1 MSFSLLE
8 DFEPVVE
15 RVVMGV
21 KNLVKRRGVMEGC
34 PLGLLL
40 TAVEDGAAVG
50 DVGKSTLLLCGE
62 HSISMLD
69 MMQRQ
74 RQRYQYSSEDGRR
87 WVVQRHDVEIR
98 VVRRAAFLSINLLPR
113 KCRR

>member
-40 TAVEDGAAVG
+40 TVDEDGAAVG
-50 DVGKSTLLLCGE
+50 DVDKSALLLCGE
-62 HSISMLD
+62 HSISILD

-87 WVVQRHDVEIR
+87 WLAQRHDVEIR
-98 VVRRAAFLSINLLPR
+98 VVRRAALLSINLLPR